1 MSLPKEQ
8 YSQVHKQGPQV
19 DTTLESSLNG
29 RRRCKGNAALI
40 SQANGQRCFI
50 ALGVYITSSMINRTS
65 LTQSQSWDDSGFFIP
80 KNVLSGRKK

>member
-50 ALGVYITSSMINRTS
+50 VLGIYY
-65 LTQSQSWDDSGFFIP
+65 Q
-80 KNVLSGRKK
+80 